1 MKDKIL
7 NEQEL
12 VHRGKYIQWKSNIG
26 KTLDILFNNKKYKMT
41 IIDVFNTKSAIM
53 VQLKWNENILKP
65 MASSMIKNM
74 NFKNILEPSNLI
86 KDDILKFNFKI
97 DYEKTINKLKYT
109 KEFINKLT
117 VGSEFRLYFK
127 CKLCGTSIESP
138 LRYRDLIDNKGH
150 IRRCNFCGDK
160 ISIGEKF
167 IGNLLNKL
175 NIDFIK
181 ELGATTFCWCDKYKY
196 DFYFEYN
203 NEKYIIETHG
213 EQHYRNIG
221 RGRTLKE
228 EQINDKHK
236 KELALKNNINNYI
249 VLNCSKE
256 NEIKN
261 NILKSN
267 LIKIIQ
273 NKNINWEEIY
283 HNCFQPILFD
293 ICEQWKIKGNTRE
306 NLLDICNEFK
316 ISEFKAR
323 KILKT
328 GETIGL
334 CKYDKEQ
341 LIRNRIEK
349 QRKNK
354 TTLND

>member
-1 MKDKIL
+1 M
-7 NEQEL
+7 
-12 VHRGKYIQWKSNIG
+12 S
-26 KTLDILFNNKKYKMT
+26 
-41 IIDVFNTKSAIM
+41 
-53 VQLKWNENILKP
+53 
-65 MASSMIKNM
+65 
-74 NFKNILEPSNLI
+74 
-86 KDDILKFNFKI
+86 
-97 DYEKTINKLKYT
+97 
-109 KEFINKLT
+109 
-117 VGSEFRLYFK
+117 
-127 CKLCGTSIESP
+127 
-138 LRYRDLIDNKGH
+138 
-150 IRRCNFCGDK
+150 
-160 ISIGEKF
+160 
-167 IGNLLNKL
+167 
-175 NIDFIK
+175 
-181 ELGATTFCWCDKYKY
+181 
-196 DFYFEYN
+196 
-203 NEKYIIETHG
+203 
-213 EQHYRNIG
+213 QHYRNIG